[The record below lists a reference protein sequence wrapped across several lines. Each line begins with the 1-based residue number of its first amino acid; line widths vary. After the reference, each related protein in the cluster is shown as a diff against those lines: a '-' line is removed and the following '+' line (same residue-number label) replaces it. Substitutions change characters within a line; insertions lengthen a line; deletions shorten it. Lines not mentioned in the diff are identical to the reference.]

1 MNNLHIHMLGE
12 FSLSAGESKI
22 ADSSNRSKKVW
33 LLLAFL
39 ICNRSRIIS
48 GKELVDLLWGDDPS
62 SSNPENALK
71 ITFHRARALLD
82 TLWENAGHQL
92 IVHRDGGYVW
102 NSEVPCTLDTEEFD
116 RLCQT
121 SAADED
127 TLLSAYLSALELY
140 HGEFLNKLSTE
151 SWIVPMT
158 AYYHN
163 LYIQTVLQT
172 VPVLMSRGEFQQA
185 ADLCRAAIP
194 VEPYHEG
201 LYQLLMQALAALNDQ
216 SGAAAAYEELSSRLF
231 TDFGIKPSEETR
243 TVYRAAT
250 RSLSEQV
257 LPMETV
263 MEHLQEPNAREG
275 ALECDY
281 HDFKILCHAETRS
294 MLRSGKATHIA
305 LFSVSGRKPLSTRSL
320 NCAMDNLGT
329 QIRVNLRRG
338 DTFSRCSAS
347 QYILM
352 LPQANYENS
361 CMVCRRIL
369 AAFSRKFPHSP
380 ASLHFIVQ
388 PLGQN
393 ALDL

>member
-1 MNNLHIHMLGE
+1 MSAGLHVSLLGE
-12 FSLSAGESKI
+12 FTLSFGENQI
-22 ADSSNRSKKVW
+22 NETQNRSKKVW
-33 LLLAFL
+33 LLLAYL
-39 ICNRSRIIS
+39 LCHHNRVVSQS
-48 GKELVDLLWGDDPS
+48 ELLDLLWSDDKEG
-62 SSNPENALK
+62 SNPANALK
-71 ITFHRARALLD
+71 TTLHRARAMLD
-82 TLWENAGHQL
+82 QLSEGAGHRMIL
-92 IVHRDGGYVW
+92 SKNGGYTW
-102 NSEVPCTLDTEEFD
+102 NSDIPLVLDTEEFD

-163 LYIQTVLQT
+163 LYIRTVLQT
-172 VPVLMSRGEFQQA
+172 IPVLMSRGEFQQA

-257 LPMETV
+257 LPMET
-263 MEHLQEPNAREG
+263 
-275 ALECDY
+275 Y
-281 HDFKILCHAETRS
+281 
-294 MLRSGKATHIA
+294 
-305 LFSVSGRKPLSTRSL
+305 
-320 NCAMDNLGT
+320 
-329 QIRVNLRRG
+329 
-338 DTFSRCSAS
+338 
-347 QYILM
+347 
-352 LPQANYENS
+352 
-361 CMVCRRIL
+361 
-369 AAFSRKFPHSP
+369 
-380 ASLHFIVQ
+380 
-388 PLGQN
+388 
-393 ALDL
+393 